1 MRGNKT
7 LMKTKQRYTSIAV
20 AAIAVLAICFLMIA
34 SEVHE
39 QTEGDPG
46 DVEIVYQAISYRLDS
61 TNHTAIV
68 IKGANSY
75 IGDIVVPDKVTY
87 GGNEYTVK
95 GMEESFSSFTAL
107 TSVELPA
114 GVTTIPEDAFA
125 GCTALK
131 RIHAPGVT
139 TIERAA
145 FSYCS
150 SLKRFDFTNITNIE
164 ANAFDSSGLIEA
176 ELHETSIKSSAF
188 NNSYALRRV
197 VISNV
202 ETIGNEAFYYCAS
215 LESVS
220 LSNITKIGETAFG
233 NCTALT
239 EIAIPSSVNKIDHYA
254 FRDCTA
260 LSFINLE
267 PASPTIGV
275 CAFDTKCKLG
285 TVVKTELPIAS
296 VKIEANFIHYNTNLS
311 VSNSASFGFSDAY
324 SVGDLSITI
333 TDGAMSVTGSDTT
346 VANSIF
352 KNGENDYTEVIT
364 SIQLHDGVTII
375 GDEAFKGCKALRAIN
390 MPDGLETLGISAFY
404 DCGALRSM
412 VLPEGITVISEK
424 AFMECRALSS
434 ITLSE
439 KTTNIGD
446 EAFNLCNGLESVDLP
461 HGLTSIGKSAFY
473 SCQNIV
479 ALTIPDSATIDVRSF
494 EHCLSLRDVVLP
506 NDLTIIPE
514 AAFFDTRALSHISLP
529 ESLEVIGDS
538 AFAYSGVIN
547 ISIPKN
553 VRQLGNWVFQECIDL
568 ESVTIHDAT
577 VLGENPFS
585 ICDTIKNFSIY
596 VGDAASDEGILNKY
610 FSSGAWELD
619 VISQS
624 VSHVKL
630 EKADPSK
637 PDWEAFK
644 STIYNT
650 APSDGTP
657 QKT

>member
-346 VANSIF
+346 VAN
-352 KNGENDYTEVIT
+352 Y
-364 SIQLHDGVTII
+364 
-375 GDEAFKGCKALRAIN
+375 
-390 MPDGLETLGISAFY
+390 Y
-404 DCGALRSM
+404 
-412 VLPEGITVISEK
+412 
-424 AFMECRALSS
+424 
-434 ITLSE
+434 
-439 KTTNIGD
+439 
-446 EAFNLCNGLESVDLP
+446 
-461 HGLTSIGKSAFY
+461 
-473 SCQNIV
+473 
-479 ALTIPDSATIDVRSF
+479 VR
-494 EHCLSLRDVVLP
+494 
-506 NDLTIIPE
+506 
-514 AAFFDTRALSHISLP
+514 
-529 ESLEVIGDS
+529 
-538 AFAYSGVIN
+538 
-547 ISIPKN
+547 
-553 VRQLGNWVFQECIDL
+553 
-568 ESVTIHDAT
+568 
-577 VLGENPFS
+577 
-585 ICDTIKNFSIY
+585 
-596 VGDAASDEGILNKY
+596 
-610 FSSGAWELD
+610 
-619 VISQS
+619 
-624 VSHVKL
+624 
-630 EKADPSK
+630 
-637 PDWEAFK
+637 
-644 STIYNT
+644 
-650 APSDGTP
+650 
-657 QKT
+657 